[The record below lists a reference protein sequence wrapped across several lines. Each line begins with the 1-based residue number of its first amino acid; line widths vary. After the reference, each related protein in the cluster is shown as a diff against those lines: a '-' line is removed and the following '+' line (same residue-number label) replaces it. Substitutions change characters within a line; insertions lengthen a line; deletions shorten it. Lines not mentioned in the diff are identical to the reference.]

1 MSFGGGSN
9 YTQSTSYQTN
19 IPEYARPYVETMMR
33 GTQEQLFTGNKTED
47 GGFNITGFKEFR
59 PFGATYDESGKQIGY
74 DPGKGIAGFQPM
86 QETAFRNIAG
96 LQTPGEYGLA
106 GLGAVSG
113 MQGFNRGFAQDYM
126 SPFIEEA
133 MAPQL
138 REAARTSG
146 MQGMQQQAEAV
157 GRGAFGGSREALMR
171 SERERNLGMQLNDIR
186 ARGYQTA
193 YEQAANQFNQD
204 MMRRLQ
210 GAGQLASIG
219 SQRLGAEKDIIG
231 LQERAGT
238 QQQALE
244 QRKLDQALQDY
255 ATSQQYPLMQLGF
268 MSNMLRGLPMQSVNT
283 QQYGAAPSPITQL
296 IGAAG
301 TGAMLSNA
309 YGSPT
314 GRKEGGQIKEYDVGG
329 EVREDLEDMD
339 NAALQRYIKESQSET
354 AKRIAQRIL
363 RERSPGMA
371 GGGIVAFAAGEDVK
385 EDKTQEE
392 TDREKLRD
400 VFRRVKAAGTDIIT
414 APARGLAGAFE
425 STFTRGARA
434 AGIPV
439 PYLPSDFYGGDP
451 TSLTP
456 FYDRLRREDFEKQ
469 RDRVQP
475 SQAQQDAAAGFTR
488 PGPTVAAANAQSGAA
503 PSGTAAAPTDTAAA
517 PTGAAAAPSGTAAG
531 TTAAAAG
538 LPAST
543 LKLEDLLASR
553 SPEVAEAL
561 AGMKKTREEIEQE
574 ANKTPEQ
581 RVAEMRKLY
590 GDLATSQANKDYR
603 AKMMEERA
611 NLKDETRRNRD
622 LIMAQ
627 MFADMA
633 TRPGPVLVAMAG
645 SVRDRIPDLIAN
657 DKEAKKA
664 QRDIDKIIRD
674 LDEATRLEEVGMIDK
689 AVAQKEKALSRL
701 DSFSQ
706 HYSKFVGDVGLAGE
720 REAGAARR
728 TLADIT
734 AGRERTALQVGA
746 QDRATEATERARQQ
760 SVLEAG
766 VRAAQSNLTNAETR
780 LTASLD
786 KNEAFKRAQQMAGM
800 TIDSNT
806 SPEMRKMI
814 EDARATVAKMTES
827 LEEKLKPY
835 RTAVRN
841 AELRAAGKNP
851 SEVDPLGL
859 R

>member
-1 MSFGGGSN
+1 MMGA
-9 YTQSTSYQTN
+9 TQN
-19 IPEYARPYVETMMR
+19 
-33 GTQEQLFTGNKTED
+33 QLFTGNETPRTVNPETGETTG

-59 PFGATYDESGKQIGY
+59 PFGATYDESGKQTGY

-86 QETAFRNIAG
+86 QEMAFRNIAG

-106 GLGAVSG
+106 GLGAMSG

-138 REAARTSG
+138 REAARTSS

-171 SERERNLGMQLNDIR
+171 AERERNLGMQLNDIR

-204 MMRRLQ
+204 MTRRLQ

-219 SQRLGAEKDIIG
+219 SQRFGAEKDIIG

-283 QQYGAAPSPITQL
+283 QQYGAAPSPLTQF

-339 NAALQRYIKESQSET
+339 NQALQRYIKESQSET

-363 RERSPGMA
+363 RERGPGMA
-371 GGGIVAFAAGEDVK
+371 GGGIIAFATGSERSISEAEAAK
-385 EDKTQEE
+385 EAEE
-392 TDREKLRD
+392 VAEAQRAREAVAERNRQARD
-400 VFRRVKAAGTDIIT
+400 ARRERGSSSDTINKAIVDAASRLGAAGADVVT
-414 APARGLAGAFE
+414 APV
-425 STFTRGARA
+425 RA
-434 AGIPV
+434 
-439 PYLPSDFYGGDP
+439 
-451 TSLTP
+451 
-456 FYDRLRREDFEKQ
+456 
-469 RDRVQP
+469 
-475 SQAQQDAAAGFTR
+475 AAAGFGEKPASYTPYMDR
-488 PGPTVAAANAQSGAA
+488 IRRRDEIIRSLSSGEYPAAAFDVASINDGASLPAGLPPA
-503 PSGTAAAPTDTAAA
+503 PAGASPATEGTASPPRPPAS
-517 PTGAAAAPSGTAAG
+517 TGTAAAPSGTAAS
-531 TTAAAAG
+531 APAAG
-538 LPAST
+538 LPPST

-553 SPEVAEAL
+553 SPEVTEAL
-561 AGMKKTREEIEQE
+561 AGMKKTRGELETE
-574 ANKTPEQ
+574 ANKTPEE
-581 RVAEMRKLY
+581 RVAELKKLY

-611 NLKDETRRNRD
+611 NIKDETRRNRD

-633 TRPGPVLVAMAG
+633 TRPGPVLVAIAG
-645 SVRDRIPDLIAN
+645 SIRDRIPDIITN

-664 QRDIDKIIRD
+664 ERDIDKIIRD
-674 LDEATRLEEVGMIDK
+674 LDEASRLEEVGMIDK
-689 AVAQKEKALSRL
+689 AADLKTKALSRL
-701 DSFSQ
+701 DTFNQ
-706 HYSKFVGDVGLAGE
+706 NYSKFAGDVGLAGE

-728 TLADIT
+728 TLADVT
-734 AGRERTALQVGA
+734 AARERTALQVGA
-746 QDRATEATERARQQ
+746 QDRSTAEQARMREQ

-766 VRAAQSNLTNAETR
+766 VRAARSDLTTAETR

-786 KNEAFKRAQQMAGM
+786 KNDAFKRAQQLAGM
-800 TIDSNT
+800 TIDNST
-806 SPEMRKMI
+806 TPEMRKMI
-814 EDARATVAKMTES
+814 EGARTTVATMTKN
-827 LEEKLKPY
+827 LEDKLKPY
-835 RTAVRN
+835 RAAFRN

-851 SEVDPLGL
+851 DEVDPLGL